1 MLMLSPSE
9 NVRGPLPVHT
19 PLLID
24 ALRDA
29 GCEVSSEPWGRHA
42 DDEST
47 LGKLPR
53 LIADIRR
60 IRRALAADR
69 FDVMV
74 VKTSHEWKSLLR
86 RLPLVAAERRR
97 VPGLVVQF
105 HGGRSDRL
113 VRPGARLLKLAS
125 WVLFAS
131 VDGVLVL
138 STEEA
143 REFARFFPAG
153 RFRVVSNPYR
163 ARPPESA
170 AGAGATAIFTGRLL
184 AEKGIFDLIRAVAL
198 LDAGRLVVCGSGP
211 AEGELRDLTRLLGL
225 DTRVVF
231 AGYLSGGALAEAYRG
246 AAVFV
251 LPSYSEG
258 FPTAITEA
266 MDAGL
271 PIVTTRIRGMAD
283 HLTAD
288 VNALFVPK
296 RDPEALARALAR
308 LFADA
313 DLRRRMGAANQAK
326 VRDFAPPVVARAY
339 LAAVE
344 DIAGRGRSGLWHHG
358 PRVRHRRPGE
368 ER

>member
-9 NVRGPLPVHT
+9 HVRGPLPVHT
-19 PLLID
+19 ALLV
-24 ALRDA
+24 AGLREA

-47 LGKLPR
+47 LRKLPR
-53 LIADIRR
+53 LIGDVRR
-60 IRRALAADR
+60 IRRTLVAAR
-69 FDVMV
+69 FDVLV

-86 RLPLVAAERRR
+86 LLPLVAAVRRR

-105 HGGRSDRL
+105 HGGRSDRHA
-113 VRPGARLLKLAS
+113 RPGGRLLKLAS

-143 REFARFFPAG
+143 REYERFFPAG

-163 ARPPESA
+163 ARPPERA
-170 AGAGATAIFTGRLL
+170 AGGGAEVIFTGRLL

-198 LDAGRLVVCGSGP
+198 LGDCRLVVCGSGP
-211 AEGELRDLTRLLGL
+211 DEAELRDLTRVLGL
-225 DTRVVF
+225 DARVVF
-231 AGYLSGGALAEAYRG
+231 AGYLAGEALAEAYRS

-251 LPSYSEG
+251 LPSYTEG

-271 PIVTTRIRGMAD
+271 PIVTTCIRGMAD
-283 HLTAD
+283 HLTAG
-288 VNALFVPK
+288 VNAVFVPK

-308 LFADA
+308 LLADA

-326 VRDFAPPVVARAY
+326 VRDFAPPAVARAY
-339 LAAVE
+339 LGAVA
-344 DIAGRGRSGLWHHG
+344 DIVDRGRSGLWHHA